1 MKTIV
6 NTPNAPKA
14 IGPYAQA
21 VTAGTLVFTS
31 GQIALD
37 PQTGMICGDTI
48 EEQTH
53 RVCQNLR
60 EVLTAAG
67 SSLSDTVKT
76 VCYLSDMAHFA
87 AFNEIYAQ
95 YFTTTPARSCV
106 QAARLPKDALVEID
120 VIALSKHTA
129 VCG

>member
-1 MKTIV
+1 MRTIV
-6 NTPNAPKA
+6 NTENAPKA

-21 VTAGTLVFTS
+21 VTAGNLVFTS

-37 PQTGMICGDTI
+37 PQTGAICGDTI

-60 EVLTAAG
+60 EVLAAAN
-67 SSLSDTVKT
+67 SSLSDAVKT
-76 VCYLSDMAHFA
+76 VCYLSDMENFA
-87 AFNEIYAQ
+87 AFNAVYAQ

-106 QAARLPKDALVEID
+106 QAARLPKDVLVEID
-120 VIALSKHTA
+120 VIALTKNA
-129 VCG
+129 

>member
-1 MKTIV
+1 MRTIIY
-6 NTPNAPKA
+6 TEHAPKA

-21 VTAGTLVFTS
+21 VTAGSLVFTS

-37 PQTGMICGDTI
+37 PQTGAICGDTI

-60 EVLTAAG
+60 EVLAAAN
-67 SSLSDTVKT
+67 SSLSDAVKT
-76 VCYLSDMAHFA
+76 VCYLSDMENFA
-87 AFNEIYAQ
+87 AFNAVYAQ

-106 QAARLPKDALVEID
+106 QAARLPKDVLVEID
-120 VIALSKHTA
+120 VIALTKNA
-129 VCG
+129 

>member
-1 MKTIV
+1 MRTIV
-6 NTPNAPKA
+6 NTENAPKA

-21 VTAGTLVFTS
+21 VTAGSLVFTS

-37 PQTGMICGDTI
+37 PQTGAICGDTI

-60 EVLTAAG
+60 EVLAAAN
-67 SSLSDTVKT
+67 SSLSDAVKT
-76 VCYLSDMAHFA
+76 VCYLSDMENFA
-87 AFNEIYAQ
+87 AFNAVYAQ

-106 QAARLPKDALVEID
+106 QAARLPKDVLVEID
-120 VIALSKHTA
+120 VIALTKNA
-129 VCG
+129 

>member
-1 MKTIV
+1 MRTIIY
-6 NTPNAPKA
+6 TENAPKA

-21 VTAGTLVFTS
+21 VTAGNLVFTS

-37 PQTGMICGDTI
+37 PQTGTICGDTI

-60 EVLTAAG
+60 EVLAAAN
-67 SSLSDTVKT
+67 SSLSDAVKT
-76 VCYLSDMAHFA
+76 VCYLSDMENFA
-87 AFNEIYAQ
+87 AFNAVYAQ

-106 QAARLPKDALVEID
+106 QAARLPKDVLVEID
-120 VIALSKHTA
+120 VVALTKNA
-129 VCG
+129 

>member
-1 MKTIV
+1 MRTIV
-6 NTPNAPKA
+6 NTEHVPKA

-21 VTAGTLVFTS
+21 VTAGNLVFTS

-37 PQTGMICGDTI
+37 PQTGAICGDTI

-60 EVLTAAG
+60 EVLAAAN
-67 SSLSDTVKT
+67 SSLSDAVKT
-76 VCYLSDMAHFA
+76 VCYLSDMENFA
-87 AFNEIYAQ
+87 AFNAVYAQ

-106 QAARLPKDALVEID
+106 QAARLPKDVLVEID
-120 VIALSKHTA
+120 VIALTKNA
-129 VCG
+129 

>member
-1 MKTIV
+1 MRTIV
-6 NTPNAPKA
+6 NTENAPKA

-21 VTAGTLVFTS
+21 VTAGSLVFTS

-37 PQTGMICGDTI
+37 PQTGTICGDTI

-60 EVLTAAG
+60 EVLAAAN
-67 SSLSDTVKT
+67 SSLSDAVKT
-76 VCYLSDMAHFA
+76 VCYLSDMENFS
-87 AFNEIYAQ
+87 AFNAVYAQ

-106 QAARLPKDALVEID
+106 QAARLPKDVLVEID
-120 VIALSKHTA
+120 VVALTKNA
-129 VCG
+129 